1 MTRTSIIAV
10 AAAVVAIAV
19 GFATYQFGVQR
30 GMRMAELASAPSP
43 VKTPKADPSSWTI
56 GQGQEATRRHEREG
70 IKAGDVDPVT
80 GRRILYYH
88 DPMVPGKQF
97 TSPGKSPFMDM
108 LLVPTYAG
116 SEGADPG
123 HVTISPRVAQNLGVR
138 TALVVEAAMAPQ
150 VSAVGSIAFNERDQ
164 AVVQARTQG
173 YVEKLHVRATQDRV
187 AKGQPLVDV
196 HFPDWV
202 AAQEEFLAV
211 RNMQG
216 RDLAP
221 LVDGARQRMRQVG
234 MSEEQ
239 IVAVEQSGRIQV
251 RTTLYAPIGGVVT
264 EIAVR
269 EGSAAMP
276 GATLFRING
285 LSTVWANAELPESVA
300 SLVRTG
306 MRVTAR
312 SPALP
317 GTSLDGRVQSLVPE
331 VNAQTRTLKA
341 RIELPNPAGKLVPGT
356 FVQLEFAGAAQ
367 APMVTVPSEAVIQTG
382 KRAVV
387 MLAEEGGR
395 FRPVDVEIGNESGGR
410 TEIRRG
416 LSAGQRV
423 VLSGQFLIDSE
434 ASLKGLQDRLLPEPP
449 PNALPEAPHADH
461 SAPPAASHDH
471 SAHTAPSKGA
481 AK

>member
-1 MTRTSIIAV
+1 
-10 AAAVVAIAV
+10 
-19 GFATYQFGVQR
+19 
-30 GMRMAELASAPSP
+30 
-43 VKTPKADPSSWTI
+43 
-56 GQGQEATRRHEREG
+56 
-70 IKAGDVDPVT
+70 
-80 GRRILYYH
+80 
-88 DPMVPGKQF
+88 
-97 TSPGKSPFMDM
+97 MDM
-108 LLVPTYAG
+108 LLVPAYAG

-123 HVTISPRVAQNLGVR
+123 QVTISPRITQNIGVR
-138 TALVVEAAMAPQ
+138 TAPAVEAAMAPQ

-164 AVVQARTQG
+164 AIVQARTQG

-187 AKGQPLVDV
+187 AKGQPLVDI

-251 RTTLYAPIGGVVT
+251 RTTLHAPIGGVVT

-269 EGSAAMP
+269 EGATAMP

-300 SLVRTG
+300 AFVQPG
-306 MRVTAR
+306 MKVTAR

-317 GTSLDGRVQSLVPE
+317 GTSLGGRVQSLLPE

-341 RIELPNPAGKLVPGT
+341 RIELPNAGGKLVPGT

-367 APMVTVPSEAVIQTG
+367 APMVTVPTEAVIHTG
-382 KRAVV
+382 RRAVV

-395 FRPVDVEIGNESGGR
+395 FRPVDVEIGSESGGR

-434 ASLKGLQDRLLPEPP
+434 ASLKGLQDRLVPEQPRTTP
-449 PNALPEAPHADH
+449 PEAQPSERSVH
-461 SAPPAASHDH
+461 PEASHDH
-471 SAHTAPSKGA
+471 SAHTAPSGGGA
-481 AK
+481 K